1 MSDKELE
8 EIAKMF
14 DNMVYDEIINAA
26 NIDFPDDVY
35 INREF
40 KQIPTKLKAF
50 YCELTKLCKDYNVYI
65 GHEDGQGGFEIS
77 VCFDDNKEHE
87 LNEYAN
93 HWLMNASV
101 YGDFGE

>member
-1 MSDKELE
+1 MDKAL
-8 EIAKMF
+8 
-14 DNMVYDEIINAA
+14 DNMVYDCIIDAA

-35 INREF
+35 INCEF
-40 KQIPTKLKAF
+40 KQIPKKLKAF

-65 GHEDGQGGFEIS
+65 GHEDRHGEFQIGT
-77 VCFDDNKEHE
+77 CFDDNKNHE
-87 LNEYAN
+87 LSEYAN